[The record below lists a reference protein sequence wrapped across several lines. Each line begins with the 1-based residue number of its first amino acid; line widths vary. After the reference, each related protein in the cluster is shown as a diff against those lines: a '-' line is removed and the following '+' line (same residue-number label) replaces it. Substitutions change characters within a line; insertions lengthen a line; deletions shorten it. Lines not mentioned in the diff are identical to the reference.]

1 MNANALRHFVGVLFI
16 ALALNGRALDEL
28 AVGPIKLH
36 PHFEFD
42 ATYDD
47 NLTIAP
53 DHQPGRTEQSVFYFT
68 LSPGI
73 QGFYGDKD
81 RNFLSVDY
89 TAQVLRFVD
98 LSKEDNENHLVTAL
112 GRYEFTKLVL
122 TADHSFEKVTGTS
135 TEVGDRVEREQNI
148 THANAEYTISSKT
161 SFGLGYRQEFYNYL
175 APGLLDYSDL
185 EGYARFYYKITP
197 KTDLF
202 GEIGVGFTDVS
213 HGGSTALYE
222 QLNGGVRGKITSKIT
237 GTIQAGYEYR
247 DYTSP
252 RLESSDNVVASLN
265 LKADFTE
272 RTTAELTVSR
282 KVNPSIVTPDNNYEA
297 TRAQLDLRQK
307 AWKNKV
313 TFLAGIAYE
322 NDEYQKRFTIA
333 PGVLKGRQDDYY
345 EFRAG
350 VDYDITKNVL
360 VGLLYQFHENR
371 STIKTLSFD
380 QNVATVRALLHF

>member
-1 MNANALRHFVGVLFI
+1 
-16 ALALNGRALDEL
+16 
-28 AVGPIKLH
+28 
-36 PHFEFD
+36 
-42 ATYDD
+42 
-47 NLTIAP
+47 
-53 DHQPGRTEQSVFYFT
+53 
-68 LSPGI
+68 
-73 QGFYGDKD
+73 
-81 RNFLSVDY
+81 
-89 TAQVLRFVD
+89 
-98 LSKEDNENHLVTAL
+98 
-112 GRYEFTKLVL
+112 
-122 TADHSFEKVTGTS
+122 
-135 TEVGDRVEREQNI
+135 
-148 THANAEYTISSKT
+148 
-161 SFGLGYRQEFYNYL
+161 
-175 APGLLDYSDL
+175 
-185 EGYARFYYKITP
+185 
-197 KTDLF
+197 
-202 GEIGVGFTDVS
+202 
-213 HGGSTALYE
+213 
-222 QLNGGVRGKITSKIT
+222 
-237 GTIQAGYEYR
+237 
-247 DYTSP
+247 
-252 RLESSDNVVASLN
+252 LESSDNVVASLN